1 MAVKTGAKEPRI
13 PSRKEMRNLAPVL
26 RRYYRLGQK
35 ARKFD
40 FGEKSKLRLLW
51 ERSGEPKSDEVV
63 VSRDTVLKARRFVE
77 LMSDEESFRLLS
89 QKQKTGRY
97 LSWNH
102 VRYLVSVDNGPRRR
116 KLLKEAVEGNWSRV
130 QLLEAI
136 KLRVR
141 RFSRTE
147 TGGRLPAKPQSA
159 QEALLRLQHLTETW
173 LALYKLIV
181 RPRWTQKD
189 ETEPEKTVVVPNSLR
204 EQIKEILLSGCSP
217 TGAKKFDVQVK
228 EFLRV
233 LRKQQREIAK
243 ILVTGEAWLRDQ
255 PDDTPA
261 SRSSPKRVTR
271 PRRRH

>member
-1 MAVKTGAKEPRI
+1 M
-13 PSRKEMRNLAPVL
+13 
-26 RRYYRLGQK
+26 
-35 ARKFD
+35 
-40 FGEKSKLRLLW
+40 
-51 ERSGEPKSDEVV
+51 
-63 VSRDTVLKARRFVE
+63 
-77 LMSDEESFRLLS
+77 
-89 QKQKTGRY
+89 KQ
-97 LSWNH
+97 
-102 VRYLVSVDNGPRRR
+102 
-116 KLLKEAVEGNWSRV
+116 AVEGNWSRD

-136 KLRVR
+136 KLHVGRI
-141 RFSRTE
+141 SRTK
-147 TGGRLPAKPQSA
+147 TGGRLPAKPQSV

-217 TGAKKFDVQVK
+217 TGAKKFDDQVK

-233 LRKQQREIAK
+233 LRKQQKEIAK